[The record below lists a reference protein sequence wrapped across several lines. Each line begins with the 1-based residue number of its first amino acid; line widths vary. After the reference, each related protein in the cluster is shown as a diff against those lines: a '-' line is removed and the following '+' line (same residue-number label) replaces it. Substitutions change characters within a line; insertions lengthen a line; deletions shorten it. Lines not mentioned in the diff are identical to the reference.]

1 MKRDIKIIPNVLDE
15 KDKVYSVLLNRDYI
29 GSILI
34 DDEDI
39 HIKFVKRI
47 NHSIQKE
54 VISIFNRIYM

>member
-1 MKRDIKIIPNVLDE
+1 MRREIKIIPNVLDE
-15 KDKVYSVLLNRDYI
+15 RDKVYSVLLDRDYI

-34 DDEDI
+34 DDKDI

-47 NHSIQKE
+47 DHSIQKE

>member
-1 MKRDIKIIPNVLDE
+1 MKRDIKIIPNILDE
-15 KDKVYSVLLNRDYI
+15 RDNVYSVLLGKEYI

-47 NHSIQKE
+47 DHNVQKE
-54 VISIFNRIYM
+54 VINLFNRVYM

>member
-39 HIKFVKRI
+39 YIKFVKRI
-47 NHSIQKE
+47 DHSIQKE

>member
-1 MKRDIKIIPNVLDE
+1 MRRDIKIIPNVLDE
-15 KDKVYSVLLNRDYI
+15 RDKVYSVLLDRDYI

-47 NHSIQKE
+47 DHSIQKE